1 MKKRHYKR
9 GFTIFT
15 IAILVCAV
23 TALGYFAHGENA
35 RAEAYRR
42 YAEAGY
48 QGAFNELV
56 TSVNEINSA
65 LEKSIYCTSPSITS
79 EICTQ
84 IFGRAM
90 AAQMSLG
97 VLPCSTTELEQTAGF
112 ISRIGDYAFSLSR
125 ASSGRDGYSDEERV
139 NLKKLSETA
148 RLLSQNLSSLQADM
162 NAGGLTMDD
171 LYAAERKLD
180 EAEGE
185 QGEGPATAG
194 GAFRL
199 IEQEFPEMP
208 TLIYDGPF
216 SEHIA
221 AESPRIL
228 EGAEELSEN
237 AARRKAANFLRVQEG
252 MVFVSG
258 KMEGVLP
265 AFRFTAKLKSGE
277 VHVTMTRRGGE
288 IISMMNERL
297 PESTDITPD
306 EAKEKAT
313 AFLEDHGYENMTAS
327 YYITSDN
334 ACTINYAYTQDG
346 VVCYPDLIKVK
357 VALDDGSILG
367 FEAAGYV
374 AHHGERELPEIAVDT
389 EAAKQRL
396 AGDLQ
401 LLEEGMA
408 LIPSAG
414 EHELLCHEFKCET
427 EGGEHLIVYVN
438 AVTGDQEKIL
448 ILIEDENGT
457 LCI

>member
-15 IAILVCAV
+15 IAILICAV
-23 TALGYFAHGENA
+23 AALGYIARGENA

-42 YAEAGY
+42 YTEAGY
-48 QGAFNELV
+48 MGAFNELV
-56 TSVNEINSA
+56 TNVNEINSA
-65 LEKSIYCTSPSITS
+65 LEKSLYCTSPSITS
-79 EICTQ
+79 AICTQ

-97 VLPCSTTELEQTAGF
+97 TLPCSTTELEQTAGF
-112 ISRIGDYAFSLSR
+112 ISRIGDYALMLAR
-125 ASSGRDGYSDEERV
+125 ASSGREGYSDEEKG

-148 RLLSQNLSSLQADM
+148 RLLSQNLSSLQSDM
-162 NAGGLTMDD
+162 SAGGLTMDD

-180 EAEGE
+180 EAEGTE
-185 QGEGPATAG
+185 GEGPATAG
-194 GAFRL
+194 SAFRL

-221 AESPRIL
+221 SRSPRVL
-228 EGAEELSEN
+228 DGASEISEN
-237 AARRKAANFLRVQEG
+237 AARRKAAGFLGVQEG
-252 MVFVSG
+252 MVFLSG
-258 KMEGVLP
+258 KMEGLMS
-265 AFRFTAKLKSGE
+265 AFRFTAKLSGSE
-277 VHVTMTRRGGE
+277 VHVMLSRQGGE

-297 PESTDITPD
+297 PESTRITV
-306 EAKEKAT
+306 EEGKKKAA
-313 AFLEDHGYENMTAS
+313 AFLEGHGYGSMTAS

-357 VALDDGSILG
+357 VALDDGSVVG
-367 FEAAGYV
+367 FEAGGYV
-374 AHHGERELPEIAVDT
+374 AHHARRELPEIAVDAET
-389 EAAKQRL
+389 AKQHL
-396 AGDLQ
+396 AGDLT

-408 LIPSAG
+408 LVPSSG
-414 EHELLCHEFKCET
+414 GHELLCHEFKCET
-427 EGGEHLIVYVN
+427 EEGAHLIVYVN
-438 AVTGDQEKIL
+438 AVTGEQEKIL
-448 ILIEDENGT
+448 ILVEDENGT